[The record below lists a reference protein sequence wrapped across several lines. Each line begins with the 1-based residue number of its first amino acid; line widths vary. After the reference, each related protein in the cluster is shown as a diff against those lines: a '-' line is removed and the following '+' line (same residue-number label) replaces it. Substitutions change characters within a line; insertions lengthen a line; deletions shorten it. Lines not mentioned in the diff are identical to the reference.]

1 MKIHQLIKS
10 KGLRDK
16 ARRLGRGNATGSG
29 NYSGRGLKG
38 QKARSGH
45 GHRAFFEGGQ
55 TSIVQRLPKARGFTR
70 YFKLVDSYEVVNLG
84 KLNLDKRVADT
95 MEISKASLKQLG
107 YIKNEKGLVKILGD
121 GEYTKHLTFTDI
133 DAFSTSA
140 KTKIDKPGTASKTA
154 GKPYAK
160 IDKTVKAKKPVR
172 KMVVTEVKK
181 PAVKKI
187 EASKAEA
194 KKVEV
199 KKAEAPKVE
208 VKKVE
213 APKPTTAGKV
223 EVKKTVAKPVAKPT
237 AKAAPAKKAAP
248 VKPVAKKPAPKKAK

>member
-1 MKIHQLIKS
+1 MKIHQLVKS

-38 QKARSGH
+38 QKSRSGH

-70 YFKLVDSYEVVNLG
+70 YYKLVDTYEVVNLG
-84 KLNLDKRVADT
+84 KLNLDERVTDT
-95 MEISKASLKQLG
+95 MEISKASLKQLW
-107 YIKNEKGLVKILGD
+107 YIKNERGLVKILGD

-133 DAFSTSA
+133 DTFSASA

-160 IDKTVKAKKPVR
+160 IDKTTKTKKPVR
-172 KMVVTEVKK
+172 KMIIKEIKK
-181 PAVKKI
+181 PAVK
-187 EASKAEA
+187 
-194 KKVEV
+194 
-199 KKAEAPKVE
+199 KVE

-213 APKPTTAGKV
+213 APKAEVKKVEVKKVEAPKAEVKKPTTAGKV
-223 EVKKTVAKPVAKPT
+223 VAKPVAKTPAKKPAAT
-237 AKAAPAKKAAP
+237 KAPAKAAAKAP
-248 VKPVAKKPAPKKAK
+248 AKKPAPKKAK